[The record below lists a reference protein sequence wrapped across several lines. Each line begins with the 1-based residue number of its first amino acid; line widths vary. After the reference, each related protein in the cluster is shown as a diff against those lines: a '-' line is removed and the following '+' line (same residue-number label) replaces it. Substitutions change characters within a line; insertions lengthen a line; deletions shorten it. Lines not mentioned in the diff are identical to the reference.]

1 MEDDPEYNYIE
12 KVPSTLKPPKKL
24 GIFDAMYFIEDN
36 IARTTG
42 ILITGKEKCPKNKK
56 ERDLRIGEKSYFTSG
71 VCGPKSTTECVG
83 QPRNIIIDNMPGKV
97 KNNEGL
103 IPSMIGD
110 MSAFEPIEIIK
121 GIAGNG
127 VHVNDRCS
135 MKDVEII
142 QLQPNTKG
150 KHYVRNEKLCVP
162 DYKLNFQENFSNKT
176 DINKTKI
183 CPLDIFVIL
192 FISILLLLILF
203 KHISYRDAIFIII
216 NVIVFLVIFLM
227 LYKKT
232 TDIIYNIKNN

>member
-1 MEDDPEYNYIE
+1 MVI
-12 KVPSTLKPPKKL
+12 
-24 GIFDAMYFIEDN
+24 
-36 IARTTG
+36 
-42 ILITGKEKCPKNKK
+42 
-56 ERDLRIGEKSYFTSG
+56 
-71 VCGPKSTTECVG
+71 
-83 QPRNIIIDNMPGKV
+83 
-97 KNNEGL
+97 
-103 IPSMIGD
+103 
-110 MSAFEPIEIIK
+110 
-121 GIAGNG
+121 
-127 VHVNDRCS
+127 HVNDRCS

-150 KHYVRNEKLCVP
+150 NHYIRNEKLCVP

-176 DINKTKI
+176 DINKTKF

-192 FISILLLLILF
+192 LISILLLLIVF